1 MAATPGEQQAGVTWR
16 RGVRPPT
23 ASAIAIRIDCGVR
36 QRDAELAPHRID
48 GRLRRL
54 SDSPSRGE

>member
-1 MAATPGEQQAGVTWR
+1 MHGAAVWRAGVA
-16 RGVRPPT
+16 PH
-23 ASAIAIRIDCGVR
+23 RIDCGLR
-36 QRDAELAPHRID
+36 QWDAELAPHRID